1 MADYSFSP
9 QFANLSGLQPLPA
22 LDVTR
27 GAALQ
32 FQPLQAIQIQSSRP
46 ELVAEGIAG
55 AVSNIAQG
63 ALSGITAKYEKQE
76 EKDKETRKFAQELLL
91 EEAKQKTK
99 NKQFL
104 DELKLKIASEHGLE
118 ADVDERMAAVDEAA
132 ERLFGANPT
141 GNVVETKPKPQK
153 PIIDTEVDTSSDT
166 YGKRDLSPAD
176 AVFVPTGTPEEQSKA
191 ITNQVGLPINIAE
204 PTPEAATIQQ
214 PSPQVVTAPSG
225 FQSVSTQRNQPPALA
240 GSPTQPTAAPSPTP
254 VLGGMEASVIK
265 EDKESGEQI
274 GSYKI
279 PKQPDNPAAPRNTG
293 GFEFMPSDYSYAFD
307 AAGKIRTPYWDIVV
321 VQNPKTHKWSLQP
334 KDTSADVKTNE
345 NEAKRIGISAEQLTL
360 QKQDT
365 RRAQEKFDVER
376 LDQQRKI
383 IRDDATYRNKIKNNI
398 TEGTKNIELIDR
410 AINAIQDNPELVGVI
425 SKYYTDEKKIPLTP
439 ITYEEAAVIAQNY
452 FGVTKYLDK
461 VQKVQDIAAQINS
474 VARNV
479 GWSKFAEMKEL
490 SATGSAGVGALSNDE
505 RQSLEQT
512 QGAIDKGLS
521 PELNLDTLNRL
532 KNAAT
537 KTIANAYGEI
547 RQIDPKFP
555 NPISE
560 GIYYSYTNKIKEI
573 DSALKNATPAQ
584 KKSRNYMN
592 AIDRLESLYKTY
604 EIMREFRPDLTPIE
618 EIK

>member
-9 QFANLSGLQPLPA
+9 QFANLAGLQPLPA
-22 LDVTR
+22 VDVTR

-32 FQPLQAIQIQSSRP
+32 FQPLQQIEVPSARP
-46 ELVAEGIAG
+46 ELVTQSIAG
-55 AVSNIAQG
+55 AISNIAQG
-63 ALSGITAKYEKQE
+63 ALSGITARYEKKEAE
-76 EKDKETRKFAQELLL
+76 EKEKRQFAQELLL
-91 EEAKQKTK
+91 EQEKQKTR
-99 NKQFL
+99 NKQFI

-118 ADVDERMAAVDEAA
+118 ADVSERMAAVDEAA
-132 ERLFGANPT
+132 ERLFGANPS
-141 GNVVETKPKPQK
+141 GEVVETKPKPQK
-153 PIIDTEVDTSSDT
+153 PSVRPVPVEPELPSAIPVGGWTPESESKDFTTQVAETEVAPQIPIPT
-166 YGKRDLSPAD
+166 
-176 AVFVPTGTPEEQSKA
+176 AVAAPPTDEITIPEPDIIPNVQTAALTEL
-191 ITNQVGLPINIAE
+191 QVQPEVA
-204 PTPEAATIQQ
+204 PTPT
-214 PSPQVVTAPSG
+214 S
-225 FQSVSTQRNQPPALA
+225 ALA
-240 GSPTQPTAAPSPTP
+240 GVQ
-254 VLGGMEASVIK
+254 E
-265 EDKESGEQI
+265 I
-274 GSYKI
+274 GSYKL
-279 PKQPDNPAAPRNTG
+279 PKQPDDPAAPRNTG

-334 KDTSADVKTNE
+334 KDTSADVKSNE
-345 NEAKRIGISAEQLTL
+345 NEAKRLGISAEQLTL
-360 QKQDT
+360 QKQDA
-365 RRAQEKFDVER
+365 RREQEKFEAER

-383 IRDDATYRNKIKNNI
+383 LKEDTTYRNKIKNNI
-398 TEGTKNIELIDR
+398 TEQTKNLELIDS
-410 AINAIQDNPELVGVI
+410 AINSIQENPELVGVI

-439 ITYEEAAVIAQNY
+439 ITYEEAAVIAQNF

-474 VARNV
+474 VAKNI
-479 GWSKFAEMKEL
+479 GWNKFAEMKEL

-512 QGAIDKGLS
+512 QGAIDRGLS

-555 NPISE
+555 NPISQNL
-560 GIYYSYTNKIKEI
+560 YYSYTNKIKEI
-573 DSALKNATPAQ
+573 DSALKNATTTQ

-604 EIMREFRPDLTPIE
+604 EILREFRPDLPPVE